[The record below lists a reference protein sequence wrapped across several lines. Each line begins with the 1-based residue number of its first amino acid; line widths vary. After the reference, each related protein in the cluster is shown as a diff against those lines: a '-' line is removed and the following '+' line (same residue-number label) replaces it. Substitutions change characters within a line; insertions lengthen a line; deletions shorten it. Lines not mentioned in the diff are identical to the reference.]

1 MKKLAILI
9 MLPLLSACTAV
20 RYNYRA
26 EPDKAITCPIGP
38 ARIHLT
44 VLNVKPD
51 EFRKATSSVFNE
63 KGITPSFVENQQ
75 DADIQIQIT
84 RDSFYT
90 LPQEYL
96 TGLSLGIIPSWGTRK
111 GKFEYRIVTST
122 AKIFINIDETTYNHI
137 LLMPVCLVELP
148 FVFDT
153 DIYKK
158 ALNKYIN
165 TQPTNPPYSSPAAAG
180 SKR

>member
-1 MKKLAILI
+1 

-38 ARIHLT
+38 ARIHLS

-51 EFRKATSSVFNE
+51 GFRKATSSVFNE
-63 KGITPSFVENQQ
+63 KGIIPSFVENQQ
-75 DADIQIQIT
+75 DADIQIKIA
-84 RDSFYT
+84 RDPFYT

-96 TGLSLGIIPSWGTRK
+96 TGLSLGIIPSWGTRSD
-111 GKFEYRIVTST
+111 KFGYRIATST
-122 AKIFINIDETTYNHI
+122 AQIIIHVDETTYNHI
-137 LLMPVCLVELP
+137 LLTPVCLAELP

-153 DIYKK
+153 EIYKK
-158 ALNKYIN
+158 ALEKYIN
-165 TQPTNPPYSSPAAAG
+165 TQPTNPPYSSPRETQG